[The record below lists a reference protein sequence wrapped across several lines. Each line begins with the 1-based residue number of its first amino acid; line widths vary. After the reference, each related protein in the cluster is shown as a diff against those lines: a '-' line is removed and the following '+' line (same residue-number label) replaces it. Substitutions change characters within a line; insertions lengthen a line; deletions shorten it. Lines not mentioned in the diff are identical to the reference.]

1 MENKYYPLGNIEKNG
16 IVRIIRIV
24 FGVVC
29 IAIAAFWLVFNIRSL
44 KADGTLWITIIF
56 LWAFGLYQIW
66 AGFGKANRF
75 IEFGSNYIRL
85 RKNAFF
91 ASIVMNVAEIEKIEL
106 FPMNLVFFL
115 KTGKRIMLRFGATYQ
130 DLNEKIKDDILIF
143 VEINKI
149 PFEIVEEKI

>member
-85 RKNAFF
+85 RKNTFF
-91 ASIVMNVAEIEKIEL
+91 APRVMNVAEIEKIEL

>member
-44 KADGTLWITIIF
+44 KADATLWITIIF

-91 ASIVMNVAEIEKIEL
+91 APRVMNVAEIEKIEL

-130 DLNEKIKDDILIF
+130 DLNEKIKDDLLIF
-143 VEINKI
+143 VELNKI